1 MKTYEDIFRELRQE
15 VGNQF
20 HFYVDETYDAGIF
33 VLPFKD
39 NLGDNFVIRLKQNDA
54 HYILDDG
61 GVTRNTLLIMAE
73 TVGGVKSSKLVAAL
87 LRSFDAHFNRAEG
100 LIELVSGFDKI
111 IPEILHFAKLLVT
124 LDTMLV
130 EITKEEREVA
140 KPQRQSLGPRAS
152 QRIRKSLNPLIRM
165 GKVSH
170 RFIVD
175 GLTVPDWMVDFAYE
189 PKLEPIAQL
198 VELVVLITVDLAVLD
213 PVLKATYAFSRAVD
227 IKSAHAKYDVKIA
240 FDRHGQNSTSLNAA
254 NFLVEHQLDN
264 RAYSTI
270 DISRSPDYAELVN
283 RINRET
289 GMPLTI

>member
-1 MKTYEDIFRELRQE
+1 MGPTS
-15 VGNQF
+15 QF
-20 HFYVDETYDAGIF
+20 HFYVDETYDAGVF

-39 NLGDNFVIRLKQNDA
+39 NLGDNFIIRLRRNEG

-73 TVGGVKSSKLVAAL
+73 TVGGVKSGKLVSAL

-111 IPEILHFAKLLVT
+111 IPKMLHFTKLLAT

-130 EITKEEREVA
+130 EIVKEERELV

-152 QRIRKSLNPLIRM
+152 QRIRKSLKPLIKV

-170 RFIVD
+170 RFTVD
-175 GLTVPDWMVDFAYE
+175 GLTIPDWMVDFAYE
-189 PKLEPIAQL
+189 PKLEPIAQS

-227 IKSAHAKYDVKIA
+227 IRSAHAKYDIKIA

-254 NFLVEHQLDN
+254 NFLVEHQLDS
-264 RAYSTI
+264 RAYSAI
-270 DISRSPDYAELVN
+270 DISRPPDYMELVN